1 MAFDSL
7 SDKMQNVFKK
17 LKSKGLLD
25 ENDVKEAMKEV
36 KRALLEADVNF
47 KVVKSFVNTVT
58 EKAIGEDVM
67 KGLNPGQMVI
77 KIVKD
82 ELVQLMGEE
91 VVEMKLLPSNE
102 QTIVMMCGLQGA
114 GKTTTIAKLAGQY
127 KNKGKKPLLVA
138 CDIYRPAAIDQLKV
152 NGEKVGVPVFEMGT
166 DHKPVEIV
174 TEALKYAKEKNM
186 NLIFIDTAGR
196 LHIDT
201 DMMDELKEVKENI
214 AVTYTLLTVD
224 AMTGQDAV
232 NVAKTFNEE
241 IGVDGVVLTKLDGDT
256 RGGAALSIRAVTGKP
271 IMYAGMGEKLTDL
284 EPFYPD
290 RMASR
295 ILGMGDVES
304 LIEKAQAAIDEEQ
317 AAEMQERLRK
327 NEFNL
332 NDFLEQMEQVQKMGS
347 MSDIMSMIPGMSQK
361 LGNIEIDDNALD
373 KPKAIIQSMTMEE
386 RENPDIIN
394 VSRKNRIA
402 KGCGLD
408 IAEVNRFMKQFEQSR
423 KMMKQM
429 NNMMGGKG
437 SKKRRR
443 GGLRFPFGF

>member
-1 MAFDSL
+1 
-7 SDKMQNVFKK
+7 
-17 LKSKGLLD
+17 
-25 ENDVKEAMKEV
+25 
-36 KRALLEADVNF
+36 
-47 KVVKSFVNTVT
+47 
-58 EKAIGEDVM
+58 
-67 KGLNPGQMVI
+67 
-77 KIVKD
+77 
-82 ELVQLMGEE
+82 
-91 VVEMKLLPSNE
+91 
-102 QTIVMMCGLQGA
+102 
-114 GKTTTIAKLAGQY
+114 
-127 KNKGKKPLLVA
+127 
-138 CDIYRPAAIDQLKV
+138 
-152 NGEKVGVPVFEMGT
+152 
-166 DHKPVEIV
+166 
-174 TEALKYAKEKNM
+174 
-186 NLIFIDTAGR
+186 
-196 LHIDT
+196 
-201 DMMDELKEVKENI
+201 
-214 AVTYTLLTVD
+214 
-224 AMTGQDAV
+224 
-232 NVAKTFNEE
+232 
-241 IGVDGVVLTKLDGDT
+241 
-256 RGGAALSIRAVTGKP
+256 
-271 IMYAGMGEKLTDL
+271 MYAGMGEKLTDL

-347 MSDIMSMIPGMSQK
+347 MSDIMSMIPGMSSK

-443 GGLRFPFGF
+443 GGMRFPFSF